1 MPFIKRT
8 RRSLPSQGRNIAL
21 KPSFYAHYSS
31 ALRRFLRNQGQQL
44 IGFCI
49 RYETYNDDGRV
60 MLEASAGILIVDFR
74 EGQRQIR
81 SRLAIKTLKTLLS
94 VSFLTLTR
102 WSRDWQPF
110 WLAGKGWNRLMGIWQ
125 QMKAPK
131 GWVEFLNWMLGNSG
145 SCGWKLQN
153 SCMYTGK

>member
-1 MPFIKRT
+1 MNECRGVHSTYVIHIFGVKIVNVNQ
-8 RRSLPSQGRNIAL
+8 LPKVNLNFQAKITTPYGL
-21 KPSFYAHYSS
+21 
-31 ALRRFLRNQGQQL
+31 
-44 IGFCI
+44 CI